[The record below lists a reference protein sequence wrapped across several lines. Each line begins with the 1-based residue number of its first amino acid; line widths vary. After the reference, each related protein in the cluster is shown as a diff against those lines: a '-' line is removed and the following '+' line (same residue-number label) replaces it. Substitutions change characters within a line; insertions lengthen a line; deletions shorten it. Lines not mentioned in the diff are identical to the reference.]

1 MGWDEHTN
9 DWDGSTDWEGLD
21 DMWIFNLETRE
32 WTRRYM
38 FPLLVRSYHSLVGW
52 NVDDENMM
60 GWGKEFENFTSF
72 EGPVLAAFGG
82 YTSGVDVFSGEE
94 VAYVFDKLLIS
105 LPPEQNAKDYGD
117 SLSLWLKAN
126 MDMFRDGAE
135 VISTRYEHSA
145 ILTKQ
150 GVLAVWGGS
159 FQSTELTKGMWMINV
174 AGKDSTLDLT
184 MAESDS
190 IYDDYQR
197 TITALHTIVFMLMFM
212 SISLTLLLG
221 LTQRYQEL
229 VSQANEDAAVLAG
242 FPPQVTDSPPSR
254 RGNGLHPDIIET
266 IPRKI
271 YSASEN
277 DQAENG
283 EQECCPICLLEYAD
297 GDELRVLPCN
307 HYMHTQ
313 CLDAWLVNNP
323 SCPSCRHSLSELVDD
338 SRPMMQLR
346 TLRSRLSNN
355 NSLARFLGNE
365 LAEGGIVLG
374 NEFGGGVEMN
384 DISLPR
390 GAVIDLRYIS
400 SLALSEEDTEPTER
414 QGESQQPGR
423 HVEHTAMRD
432 ISDWRRRRMQ
442 LRQAR
447 RRSGLESLRQNVS
460 RIRRPRRSRIPL
472 VDMDEE

>member
-1 MGWDEHTN
+1 M
-9 DWDGSTDWEGLD
+9 SCFI
-21 DMWIFNLETRE
+21 M
-32 WTRRYM
+32 
-38 FPLLVRSYHSLVGW
+38 HSL
-52 NVDDENMM
+52 
-60 GWGKEFENFTSF
+60 F
-72 EGPVLAAFGG
+72 AHH
-82 YTSGVDVFSGEE
+82 
-94 VAYVFDKLLIS
+94 LLRFY
-105 LPPEQNAKDYGD
+105 LTKHLL
-117 SLSLWLKAN
+117 LSLQ
-126 MDMFRDGAE
+126 
-135 VISTRYEHSA
+135 IY
-145 ILTKQ
+145 IQ
-150 GVLAVWGGS
+150 
-159 FQSTELTKGMWMINV
+159 MWMINV

-221 LTQRYQEL
+221 LTQRYHEL

-277 DQAENG
+277 VRAEND

-313 CLDAWLVNNP
+313 CLDAWLANNP

-374 NEFGGGVEMN
+374 NEFGGGGIEMN
-384 DISLPR
+384 NISLPR

-414 QGESQQPGR
+414 QGESQQPDR